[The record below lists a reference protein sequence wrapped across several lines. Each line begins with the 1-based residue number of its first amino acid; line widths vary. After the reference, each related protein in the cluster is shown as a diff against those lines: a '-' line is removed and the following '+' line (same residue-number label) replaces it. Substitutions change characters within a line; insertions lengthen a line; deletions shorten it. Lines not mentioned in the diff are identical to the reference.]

1 MFEIKMKLRH
11 TCPYLELANIFDLH
25 LYLYCSDF
33 FDLLIIP
40 KLISD
45 EEMEIVKSKVKKPD
59 TVEITLGGEDGNTT
73 YIHFEC
79 MCDLEKS
86 VSPNIQRL
94 GGLLELPVL
103 YKNGWEYYKII
114 SLNKKSQAAIMEY
127 IQTIPEYEI
136 LSITDLD
143 IDQYKYQFLT
153 TNEIMKSL
161 TARQIEVLVKAYEQ
175 GYYKIPRSVKT
186 RELAEKFNVSR
197 TATEKSL
204 RKAENTIIT
213 SIIPYLLFHQRS
225 HSPFEEKQR
234 KIELEM

>member
-11 TCPYLELANIFDLH
+11 PCPYLELANIFDLN

-59 TVEITLGGEDGNTT
+59 TVEITVGGEDGNTT

-103 YKNGWEYYKII
+103 YKDGWEYYKII
-114 SLNKKSQAAIMEY
+114 SLNKKSQAKIMEY

-153 TNEIMKSL
+153 TNEIMKNL
-161 TARQIEVLVKAYEQ
+161 TARQIEVLVEAYEQ
-175 GYYKIPRSVKT
+175 GYYKIPRSIKT
-186 RELAEKFNVSR
+186 WQLAQKFNVSR

-204 RKAENTIIT
+204 RKAENTIIA

-225 HSPFEEKQR
+225 HSPFGMKQK
-234 KIELEM
+234 KIKLEM